1 MQSPTVSASLDGVAV
16 EPMRLTEVAGRATGR
31 DGAEVASVETR
42 PAAHRVENITTAALT
57 HVSGTL
63 TDGTPWR
70 VFAKTLQ
77 PAWCSPMWKDIPP
90 AFHEQVKRTLDWH
103 DEPRIYRGPL
113 ADDLPAG
120 LRLPRLYGL
129 DETEE
134 RITLWLEEVD
144 DAGPWD
150 TARYE
155 RSARRLG
162 RLAGRWPEARAVER
176 LGVRRHPLPQLFH
189 SKVTHADI
197 PALAED
203 TVWETTAMRAA
214 CGRHGDLRAD
224 LDRLAEVAP
233 GLAAVS
239 EELPHALAHGDAAPA
254 NLHEPGSGEIVAID
268 LGMVQNAAVGSDLGQ
283 LFVGRFDAGLATE
296 AELHAIAAVLLP
308 AFCAGLA
315 DEGQHV
321 DPQLVKAGWAISMAV
336 RSVFSLPI
344 VHRPDLDEAARGE
357 LLARRAAACR
367 FGIDLAL
374 EVADRIA

>member
-1 MQSPTVSASLDGVAV
+1 MQSPTVSAALDGGAV
-16 EPMRLTEVAGRATGR
+16 DPVRLTEVVRRATGR
-31 DGAEVASVETR
+31 DGARIASVETR
-42 PAAHRVENITTAALT
+42 PAAHRVENMTTAGLT

-70 VFAKTLQ
+70 LFAKTLR
-77 PAWCSPMWKDIPP
+77 PAWRSPMWNDIPP
-90 AFHEQVKRTLDWH
+90 VFHEQVKRTLDWH

-113 ADDLPAG
+113 VDDLPDG

-144 DAGPWD
+144 DAGPWNM
-150 TARYE
+150 ARYE

-162 RLAGRWPEARAVER
+162 RLAGRWPEARAVEQ

-189 SKVTHADI
+189 GKVRHADI

-203 TVWETTAMRAA
+203 PMWEEPALRAA
-214 CGRHGDLRAD
+214 CARHGDLRAD

-233 GLAAVS
+233 ALAAVS

-254 NLHEPGSGEIVAID
+254 NLHEPGSGEVVAID
-268 LGMVQNAAVGSDLGQ
+268 LGMMQNAAVGSDLGQ

-296 AELHAIAAVLLP
+296 AELAAIAAVVLP

-315 DEGQHV
+315 DEGQDI
-321 DPQLVKAGWAISMAV
+321 DPELVKAGWAISMAV
-336 RSVFSLPI
+336 RSVFSLPV

-357 LLARRAAACR
+357 LLTRRAAACR

-374 EVADRIA
+374 EVEGCIA